1 MRLDDYRG
9 IFMNT
14 HDQKL
19 LDLPALITSV
29 SPALDKLPPMMIY
42 RRSPDGLVQKDVW
55 PEGESCFKNR
65 EEPLHKDA
73 LNKNR
78 LGPGFCINGCCFGGL
93 TEGGEMLAFNLAE
106 ARQEKNDQLIHL
118 LWRALAFDL
127 GQQKKMAAYQ
137 DEAEFGNS
145 VVQSMSSGFMVLR
158 PDLKVI
164 NANKAACELL
174 RTDKEKLIGAKLT
187 DIILSKLAVKQV
199 FATGKAILDQEVFI
213 KLADRD
219 IHILKTAVPV
229 FGKNGQVIAVLDHFR
244 EIKEAHQLVSRMT
257 GARASFTFADI
268 IHQSQIMA
276 EAIELSRMAAGNSL
290 SVFIT
295 GESGTGKELFAHAIH
310 VASSRRNAPFV
321 VIDCASMPRDL
332 VASELFGYM
341 EGAFTGT
348 RKGGMPGKFE
358 LADGGTVF
366 LDELGEL
373 PMEVQAQFLRVLQNR
388 QVRRLG
394 GKEMLPVD
402 IRVIAATNR
411 DLAVEVKRGNFR
423 EDLYYRLNVLA
434 INVPPLR
441 NRKDDVAR
449 LADFFLNK
457 YSQIT
462 GKRSLAFS
470 DGALELLMSHNWP
483 GNVRELEN
491 AVARAVHI
499 CHSVIE
505 PQHLSFPRR
514 HDQLNAEKPAD
525 GHQVE
530 LEAGEGPQLPSMRVI
545 EEKVYREA
553 ISACGGNISKAAK
566 KLGVAR
572 STIYKKMALWN

>member
-1 MRLDDYRG
+1 
-9 IFMNT
+9 MNSSEM
-14 HDQKL
+14 KL
-19 LDLPALITSV
+19 PDLTAMMTAV
-29 SPALDKLPPMMIY
+29 SPALTESRSMMIFY
-42 RRSPDGLVQKDVW
+42 QSTAGLVQKAVW
-55 PEGESCFKNR
+55 PANETCFENR
-65 EEPLHKDA
+65 AEPVHTSV
-73 LNKNR
+73 LNKNKS
-78 LGPGFCINGCCFGGL
+78 GPDFCSNGCCFGGL
-93 TEGGEMLAFNLAE
+93 NEDGDLLIFSATAGFHKTTS
-106 ARQEKNDQLIHL
+106 QQLHL
-118 LWRALAFDL
+118 LWRTLAFDL
-127 GQQKKMAAYQ
+127 RRQKKIT
-137 DEAEFGNS
+137 DLEEEVEFDKN
-145 VVQSMSSGFMVLR
+145 VVQSMSSGFMVLK
-158 PDLKVI
+158 PDLKVVS
-164 NANKAACELL
+164 ANPAACELL
-174 RTDKEKLIGAKLT
+174 RTTEDKLIGAKL
-187 DIILSKLAVKQV
+187 DNFILSKLLVKHV
-199 FATGKAILDQEVFI
+199 FATGKAIVDQEVFI

-229 FGKNGQVIAVLDHFR
+229 FGKNGKVIAVLDHFR

-257 GARASFTFADI
+257 GARASFTFDDI
-268 IHQSQIMA
+268 VHESQSMG
-276 EAIELSRMAAGNSL
+276 EAIELSRMAADNSL
-290 SVFIT
+290 SVLIT

-310 VASSRRNAPFV
+310 LAGSRRKAPFV

-358 LADGGTVF
+358 LADGGTIF

-373 PMEVQAQFLRVLQNR
+373 PLEVQAQFLRVLQNR

-402 IRVIAATNR
+402 IRVITATNR
-411 DLAVEVKRGNFR
+411 DLSLEVKRGNFR

-434 INVPPLR
+434 IHIPPLR
-441 NRKDDVAR
+441 NRKVDVTR

-457 YSQIT
+457 YGQIT
-462 GKRSLAFS
+462 GKQDIKFTNE
-470 DGALELLMSHNWP
+470 ALELLENHNWP

-505 PQHLSFPRR
+505 PTHLRFPPR
-514 HDQLNAEKPAD
+514 HDALSAEGQAD
-525 GHQVE
+525 V
-530 LEAGEGPQLPSMRVI
+530 GPSRHNEDGRPFSSMRDI

-553 ISACGGNISKAAK
+553 IASCGGNISQAAK

>member
-1 MRLDDYRG
+1 MDSSEL
-9 IFMNT
+9 
-14 HDQKL
+14 KL
-19 LDLPALITSV
+19 PDLTAMMTEI
-29 SPALDKLPPMMIY
+29 SPALADARPIMIY
-42 RRSPDGLVQKDVW
+42 YRSAAGLVQIKAW
-55 PEGESCFKNR
+55 PIDDNCFKNS
-65 EEPLHKDA
+65 EEPNHTSVLS
-73 LNKNR
+73 KNR
-78 LGPGFCINGCCFGGL
+78 SEPDICPSGCCFGGL
-93 TEGGEMLAFNLAE
+93 TEDGDLLIFSSSESFHE
-106 ARQEKNDQLIHL
+106 IDHPQLRI

-127 GQQKKMAAYQ
+127 RRQKNITSL
-137 DEAEFGNS
+137 EEEVEFGKN

-158 PDLKVI
+158 PDLRVI
-164 NANKAACELL
+164 DANRAACELL
-174 RTDKEKLIGAKLT
+174 RTTEDKLIGGKL
-187 DIILSKLAVKQV
+187 DSFIQSKLMVKHV
-199 FATGKAILDQEVFI
+199 FATGKAIQDQEVFI

-219 IHILKTAVPV
+219 LHILKTAVPV
-229 FGKNGQVIAVLDHFR
+229 LGKNGQVIAVLDHFR
-244 EIKEAHQLVSRMT
+244 EIQEAHKLVSRMT
-257 GARASFTFADI
+257 GARASFTFNDI
-268 IHQSQIMA
+268 IFESQAMG
-276 EAIELSRMAAGNSL
+276 EVIELSQMAADNSL
-290 SVFIT
+290 SVLIT

-310 VASSRRNAPFV
+310 LDSARRKAPFV

-358 LADGGTVF
+358 LANEGTIF

-373 PMEVQAQFLRVLQNR
+373 PLEVQAQFLRVLQNR

-411 DLAVEVKRGNFR
+411 DLSLEVKRGNFR

-434 INVPPLR
+434 IHIPPLR
-441 NRKDDVAR
+441 NRKVDVIR
-449 LADFFLNK
+449 LADFFLTK

-462 GKRSLAFS
+462 GKQATMFS
-470 DGALELLMSHNWP
+470 DEALELLENHSWP

-505 PQHLSFPRR
+505 PTHLRFPHR
-514 HDQLNAEKPAD
+514 HDAIGDKSHDDVAPEQHNDDDAP
-525 GHQVE
+525 
-530 LEAGEGPQLPSMRVI
+530 PFSSMRDI
-545 EEKVYREA
+545 EEKAYREA
-553 ISACGGNISKAAK
+553 IAACGGNISKAAK

>member
-1 MRLDDYRG
+1 MSAHE
-9 IFMNT
+9 M
-14 HDQKL
+14 KL
-19 LDLPALITSV
+19 PDLASLITAV
-29 SPALDKLPPMMIY
+29 SPALDELPSMMIFLH
-42 RRSPDGLVQKDVW
+42 SAAGLIQKSVW
-55 PEGESCFKNR
+55 PGDEICFKNR
-65 EEPLHKDA
+65 QEPLHADA
-73 LNKNR
+73 LRKNR
-78 LGPGFCINGCCFGGL
+78 LRPGFCLKGCCFGGV
-93 TEGGEMLAFNLAE
+93 TEDGDLLIFNSSEAFQKKDDPLV
-106 ARQEKNDQLIHL
+106 HL
-118 LWRALAFDL
+118 LWRSLVFDL
-127 GQQKKMAAYQ
+127 RQQKKII
-137 DEAEFGNS
+137 DLKEEAEFGNS

-158 PDLKVI
+158 PDLRVI
-164 NANKAACELL
+164 NANRAACELL
-174 RTDKEKLIGAKLT
+174 RTTEDRLIGAKLT
-187 DIILSKLAVKQV
+187 DFILSKLVVKHV

-257 GARASFTFADI
+257 GARASFTFDDI
-268 IHQSQIMA
+268 VHESQIMG

-290 SVFIT
+290 SVLIT

-310 VASSRRNAPFV
+310 VASSRRKAPFV

-358 LADGGTVF
+358 LANGGTIF

-373 PMEVQAQFLRVLQNR
+373 PLEVQAQFLRVLQNR

-411 DLAVEVKRGNFR
+411 DLAMEVKRGNFR

-434 INVPPLR
+434 IHIPPLR
-441 NRKDDVAR
+441 NRKDDVTC
-449 LADFFLNK
+449 LADFFLSK

-470 DGALELLMSHNWP
+470 DEALELLAEHNWP

-505 PQHLSFPRR
+505 PIHLSFPRH
-514 HDQLNAEKPAD
+514 HDLMNIDGPDGALDEAD
-525 GHQVE
+525 PGQDE
-530 LEAGEGPQLPSMRVI
+530 PLSSMRDI

-553 ISACGGNISKAAK
+553 IAACGGNISKAAK